1 MVNTPPGPVS
11 AVPSSRVPGGRSR
24 RPALTG
30 RIPPTGGGSSEEKFL
45 DPKTDLFP
53 NYEGRIDFDVS
64 WACPDGLCAVS
75 VSGCL
80 PETDVPLSTIRQKA
94 EKRAEA
100 ILEALALILK

>member
-1 MVNTPPGPVS
+1 MVNTPPGPVR
-11 AVPSSRVPGGRSR
+11 AGGGRSR

-30 RIPPTGGGSSEEKFL
+30 RIPPAGGGSVEEKFL
-45 DPKTDLFP
+45 DPKIDLFP

-64 WACPDGLCAVS
+64 WVCPDGLCTIT

-94 EKRAEA
+94 QKRAEA
-100 ILEALALILK
+100 ILAALALILK